1 MAEISKESS
10 IPDEI
15 IMSKIYLIRGT
26 KVMLDRDLADLYGIE
41 TKVLKQ
47 AVRRNI
53 KRFPLDFMFEMSTEE
68 FREWRSHFV
77 TSITDKMGLRY
88 PPFCFSEHGV
98 LMLSSALNSEIAI
111 NINIQI
117 IRIFSKMREMLLTHK
132 DILLRLEQIQQ
143 KLAEH
148 DINILLIFEYIKQL
162 EQKSKHEIDQ
172 KNRKKIGFKRQDD

>member
-1 MAEISKESS
+1 MDDKIS

-15 IMSKIYLIRGT
+15 IMSKIYLIRGM
-26 KVMLDRDLADLYGIE
+26 KVMLDRDLADLYGID

-47 AVRRNI
+47 TVRRNI

-68 FREWRSHFV
+68 FREWRSQFV
-77 TSITDKMGLRY
+77 TSNTDKMGLRY
-88 PPFCFSEHGV
+88 PPFCFTEHGV
-98 LMLSSALNSEIAI
+98 LMLSSVLNSEIAI

-132 DILLRLEQIQQ
+132 DILLRLDQMQQ

-148 DINILLIFEYIKQL
+148 DKNILLIFKYIKQL
-162 EQKSKHEIDQ
+162 EEDRQHTADQ
-172 KNRKKIGFKRQDD
+172 QSRKKTGFKRQDD

>member
-1 MAEISKESS
+1 
-10 IPDEI
+10 
-15 IMSKIYLIRGT
+15 
-26 KVMLDRDLADLYGIE
+26 MLDRDLADLYGIE

-77 TSITDKMGLRY
+77 TSNTDKMGLRY

-98 LMLSSALNSEIAI
+98 LMLSSVLNSEIAI

-132 DILLRLEQIQQ
+132 NTLLRLDQMPQENRIQ
-143 KLAEH
+143 AT
-148 DINILLIFEYIKQL
+148 
-162 EQKSKHEIDQ
+162 
-172 KNRKKIGFKRQDD
+172 R